1 VASNRVRTKILTVGL
16 VLGAFALTGCG
27 GREQTSEALVADV
40 STAADTDGLHAVVL
54 SEPHV
59 VPHARLV
66 GTSGRPLDLAAD
78 ATRPLTLVFFGYTH
92 CPDICQ
98 VVMANIAAG
107 LVRLDEGQRS
117 KVAMVFV
124 TTDPARDTAGTLRSY
139 LDRFDPSFDGAT
151 GGLPAIVRVANALG
165 IPVEKGQKLASG
177 GYDVTHGTQVLGLVP
192 GGRAP
197 FVWSQETSPG
207 DLADDVSKILAGRL
221 PG

>member
-1 VASNRVRTKILTVGL
+1 VASHRSRTQILTVGL
-16 VLGAFALTGCG
+16 VLGALALTGCG
-27 GREQTSEALVADV
+27 GRAQTSEGPVADF
-40 STAADTDGLHAVVL
+40 STPADTDGLHAVVL
-54 SEPHV
+54 PEPHV
-59 VPHARLV
+59 VPVARLV

-78 ATRPLTLVFFGYTH
+78 ATKPLTLVFFGYTH

-107 LVRLDEGQRS
+107 LVRLDERQRS

-139 LDRFDPSFDGAT
+139 LDRFDPSFEGAT
-151 GGLPAIVRVANALG
+151 GDLRAIVRVANALA

-197 FVWSQETSPG
+197 FVWSQETGPG
-207 DLADDVSKILAGRL
+207 DLADDVSKILADQL